1 MAESKN
7 KLKGN
12 RSKKPLIITFVIIGL
27 IVWLFILYGSYAY
40 LGYVRTNNIENPG
53 MNEVL
58 KSVETLFTA
67 DSFKLPLT
75 GDVIKDIFVMQYKDL
90 WWVYVGIAVLIILK
104 LSISLDTITSKK
116 RAVHRFRA
124 GGKSSHRR
132 RRLALGRF

>member
-67 DSFKLPLT
+67 DSFKQPLT
-75 GDVIKDIFVMQYKDL
+75 SDVIKDIFVMQYKDL
-90 WWVYVGIAVLIILK
+90 W
-104 LSISLDTITSKK
+104 
-116 RAVHRFRA
+116 
-124 GGKSSHRR
+124 
-132 RRLALGRF
+132 